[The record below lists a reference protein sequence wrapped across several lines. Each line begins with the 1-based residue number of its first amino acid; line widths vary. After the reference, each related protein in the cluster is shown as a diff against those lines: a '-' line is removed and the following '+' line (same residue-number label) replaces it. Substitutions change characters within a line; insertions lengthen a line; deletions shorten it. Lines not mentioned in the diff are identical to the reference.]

1 MERFLCII
9 KSGKEAALPEEA
21 ICAALLY
28 ELAKQEAETNEGYAM
43 AFSYIQEH
51 GGVLAEKAAE
61 IGAEIMGDESNHI
74 SKAKALAN
82 AFAGIAEPQD

>member
-1 MERFLCII
+1 MEKFLCII
-9 KSGKEAALPEEA
+9 KTGAELALPVDV
-21 ICAALLY
+21 ICTSLLY
-28 ELAKQEAETNEGYAM
+28 EVARQEAETNEGYAM
-43 AFSYIQEH
+43 AFAYIQEH

>member
-1 MERFLCII
+1 MEKFLCII
-9 KSGKEAALPEEA
+9 KSGREAALPEEA

-28 ELAKQEAETNEGYAM
+28 EVAKQEAETNEGYAI

-51 GGVLAEKAAE
+51 EGELATKAAKF
-61 IGAEIMGDESNHI
+61 GAEIMGDESNHI